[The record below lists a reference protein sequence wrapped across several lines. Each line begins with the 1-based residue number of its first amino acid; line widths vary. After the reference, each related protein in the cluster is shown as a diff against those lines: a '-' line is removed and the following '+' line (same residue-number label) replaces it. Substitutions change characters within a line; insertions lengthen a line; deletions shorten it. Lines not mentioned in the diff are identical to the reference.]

1 MVGDYKWRRW
11 FGVKN
16 DGRSPLHPAAA
27 DQAPDGLCGEPGC
40 GGWWIG
46 RIIECPKF
54 GGCVGGGGG
63 LVSVPHDL
71 ALDPH
76 SNYMRCP
83 IVAAMI
89 EGDV

>member
-1 MVGDYKWRRW
+1 VIVGDYKWRRW

-16 DGRSPLHPAAA
+16 DGQSPLHPAAA
-27 DQAPDGLCGEPGC
+27 NQAPDGLCGADGC
-40 GGWWIG
+40 RGWWIG
-46 RIIECPKF
+46 RIVECPRHF
-54 GGCVGGGGG
+54 G

-76 SNYMRCP
+76 SDYMSCP

-89 EGDV
+89 EGETE

>member
-1 MVGDYKWRRW
+1 MVWWDK
-11 FGVKN
+11 KK
-16 DGRSPLHPAAA
+16 DKTDHPAMA

-54 GGCVGGGGG
+54 GGCGG
-63 LVSVPHDL
+63 LMAVPHDL

-76 SNYMRCP
+76 SNYMSCP